1 MSTFTTQ
8 IVNWK
13 IEKEMARLGHV
24 FPLWNRKLAFIHK
37 QLVKLT
43 SCASHEQGKGHPQ
56 EPQHPMMG
64 GGPNKFLHK
73 KQS

>member
-1 MSTFTTQ
+1 MWTFTTTPGKLKLETE
-8 IVNWK
+8 I
-13 IEKEMARLGHV
+13 RLD
-24 FPLWNRKLAFIHK
+24 PRKLAFIHK

-56 EPQHPMMG
+56 EPQYPMMG